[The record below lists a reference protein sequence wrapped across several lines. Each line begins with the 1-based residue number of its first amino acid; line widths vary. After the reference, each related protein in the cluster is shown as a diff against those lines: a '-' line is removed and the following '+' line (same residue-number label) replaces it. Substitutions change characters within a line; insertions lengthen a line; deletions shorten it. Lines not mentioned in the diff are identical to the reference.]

1 MIPVLTQMS
10 ALILCGVGW
19 RLFKPAGLAADQVRF
34 VLTNVV
40 YYLML
45 PALVLSV
52 MWNASLG
59 IESLK
64 ISFLA
69 SAAVLF
75 AIAVTWFI
83 FRRWNMAGGQIGAL
97 IIAASFP
104 NITYLGLPVLEQTFG
119 GWARSIAIQFDLFAC
134 TPLLL
139 TVGVLIARHYG
150 DNGNRKGGIFLS
162 LLKVPPLWA
171 GLFAVTMNVQGIPQ
185 PDWLGGFLELLSP
198 GVVPLMLISLGMGLR
213 LDSLHWQNMPRIL
226 PVVLVQLIL
235 MPLFGW
241 ALAVPLG
248 LTGDVLVASVLETA
262 MPSMVLGLVLCDRYK
277 LDTSLYAMA
286 VTVTTGLSLFTLPLC
301 FDLLK

>member
-1 MIPVLTQMS
+1 MISVLTQMS
-10 ALILCGVGW
+10 ALILCGIGW
-19 RLFKPAGLAADQVRF
+19 RLFRPAGLAADQARL

-59 IESLK
+59 LESLK

-69 SAAVLF
+69 SASVMA
-75 AIAVTWFI
+75 AIAVTWAI
-83 FRRWNMAGGQIGAL
+83 FRGWNIAGSQLGAL

-119 GWARSIAIQFDLFAC
+119 SWARSVAIQFDLFAC

-139 TVGVLIARHYG
+139 TVGVMIARHYG
-150 DNGNRKGGIFLS
+150 SGGKGGILLS

-171 GLFAVTMNVQGIPQ
+171 GVFAVTMNIQGIPQ
-185 PDWLGGFLELLSP
+185 PDWLSGFFKLLSP
-198 GVVPLMLISLGMGLR
+198 GVVPLMLIALGMGLR
-213 LDSLHWQNMPRIL
+213 LDSLHWRNLPKVL
-226 PVVLVQLIL
+226 PVILVQLIL

-241 ALAVPLG
+241 ALAIPLG
-248 LTGDVLVASVLETA
+248 LTGDLLAASVLETA

-277 LDTSLYAMA
+277 LDGSLYAMA
-286 VTVTTGLSLFTLPLC
+286 VTITTGLSLFTLPLC
-301 FDLLK
+301 YELLQ

>member
-1 MIPVLTQMS
+1 MVSVLTQMS

-19 RLFKPAGLAADQVRF
+19 RLFKPAGLAADQVRLA
-34 VLTNVV
+34 LTNVV

-52 MWNASLG
+52 MWDASLG
-59 IESLK
+59 LQSLK

-75 AIAVTWFI
+75 AIAVTWLI
-83 FRRWNMAGGQIGAL
+83 FRRWNMASGQVGAL

-119 GWARSIAIQFDLFAC
+119 GWARSVAIQFDLFAC

-150 DNGNRKGGIFLS
+150 SGGKGGIFRS

-171 GLFAVTMNVQGIPQ
+171 GLFAVTMNLQGVPQ
-185 PDWLGGFLELLSP
+185 PQWVNGFLELLSP

-213 LDSLHWQNMPRIL
+213 LDSLHWRNLPKVL
-226 PVVLVQLIL
+226 PVILVQLIL

-241 ALAVPLG
+241 ALAMPLG
-248 LTGDVLVASVLETA
+248 LSGGFVGGGGAGNSDAEHGTRPGSV
-262 MPSMVLGLVLCDRYK
+262 R
-277 LDTSLYAMA
+277 
-286 VTVTTGLSLFTLPLC
+286 PL
-301 FDLLK
+301 

>member
-1 MIPVLTQMS
+1 MISVLIQMT

-19 RLFKPAGLAADQVRF
+19 RLFRPSGLGADQARL

-45 PALVLSV
+45 PALILSV
-52 MWNASLG
+52 MWDASLG

-69 SAAVLF
+69 SATVLF
-75 AIAVTWFI
+75 AIAITWLVL
-83 FRRWNMAGGQIGAL
+83 RRWAIEKSQLGAL

-104 NITYLGLPVLEQTFG
+104 NITYLGLPILEQTFG

-150 DNGNRKGGIFLS
+150 SGEKGEIFFS

-185 PDWLGGFLELLSP
+185 PDWLGGFLGLLSP
-198 GVVPLMLISLGMGLR
+198 SVVPLMLIALGMGLR
-213 LDSLHWQNMPRIL
+213 IDSLHWRTLPKVL
-226 PVVLVQLIL
+226 PVILVQLIL

-248 LTGDVLVASVLETA
+248 ISGELLVASVLETA

-277 LDTSLYAMA
+277 LDGALYAMA
-286 VTVTTGLSLFTLPLC
+286 VTVTTCLSLFTLPFC
-301 FDLLK
+301 YELLT